1 MTLNPAVEALLG
13 MLAQAPQTDFDTAT
27 PEEVREAYSQSMAIG
42 EPIVMARVQE
52 VVIPLEGRNLDARL
66 YVPEGAPETPPL
78 VLFYHGGGW
87 VIGDLDSHDGTC
99 RALARASK
107 AAVLS
112 VAYRLAP
119 KHRYPDAPHD
129 CFDALTWASQNGATL
144 GVDIGRLAVAGDSAG
159 GNLAAAVAIMARDHG
174 LALRHQTLIYPV
186 TDNDFTL
193 ASYAENGGGEY
204 FLGTAAMKWF
214 WRQYLGGGAAEN
226 SPLATVLQTPDIEGV
241 APATVITAEYD
252 PLRDEGN
259 AYADKLKA
267 AGVAV
272 DAAVAP
278 GMVHGFFSMF
288 DIVPDAHPW
297 IDRAGANLAKALA

>member
-13 MLAQAPQTDFDTAT
+13 MMAQAPQIDFETAS
-27 PEEVREAYSQSMAIG
+27 PEAVREAYGQSMAIG
-42 EPIVMARVQE
+42 EPIAMARVSDI
-52 VVIPLEGRNLDARL
+52 VLPLDERDIDARL
-66 YVPEGAPETPPL
+66 YVPEGAGETPPL

-87 VIGDLDSHDGTC
+87 VIGDLESHDGTC
-99 RALARASK
+99 RALARASG

-119 KHRYPDAPHD
+119 EHRYPAAPKD
-129 CFDALTWASQNGATL
+129 CFEALEWASKNGASL
-144 GVDIGRLAVAGDSAG
+144 GVDGSRLAVAGDSAG

-193 ASYAENGGGEY
+193 ASYAQNGGGEY
-204 FLGTAAMKWF
+204 FLSTAGMKWF
-214 WRQYLGGGAAEN
+214 WLHYLGGGAAEN

-252 PLRDEGN
+252 PLHDEGN
-259 AYADKLKA
+259 AYAEKLKA

-278 GMVHGFFSMF
+278 GMIHGFFSMF
-288 DIVPDAHPW
+288 EMVPDAHQW
-297 IDRAGANLAKALA
+297 IDRAGDNLKAALA